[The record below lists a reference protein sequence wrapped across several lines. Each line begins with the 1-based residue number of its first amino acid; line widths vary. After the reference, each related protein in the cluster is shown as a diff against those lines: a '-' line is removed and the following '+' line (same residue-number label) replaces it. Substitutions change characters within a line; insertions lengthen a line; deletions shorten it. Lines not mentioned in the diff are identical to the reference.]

1 MPESQTPMRL
11 ARRGFLMTTLISGF
25 SLAAVRGQAAAIHTD
40 DTGLVAGPTTIRVSD
55 GKLPAYFARPAGPGP
70 FPVILVTE
78 EIFGVHEYIKDVCR
92 RFAKLGYLAVAP
104 EYYARLGDLAAM
116 TDPHQIITQVISR
129 APDAQMMDDMDH
141 AVAWAAAHHG
151 DTNRLGIVGFCRGG
165 RQVWLYAAHSTR
177 LKAAVAFYGPL
188 AGHPSPIQPHTAL
201 DLAGQIHCPLLA
213 FYGGKDTGI
222 PPADRAQAA
231 ATAKAA
237 GETVNMVVYPDAE
250 HGFHAD
256 YRPSYNA
263 TAAKDAW
270 AKALAWFQHYG
281 V

>member
-1 MPESQTPMRL
+1 MSL
-11 ARRGFLMTTLISGF
+11 HRRGFLMTTLISGF
-25 SLAAVRGQAAAIHTD
+25 TLAATRGQAAAIHTD
-40 DTGLVAGPTTIRVSD
+40 DTGLIAGATTIKVTD

-104 EYYARLGDLAAM
+104 EYYARLGDLAAI
-116 TDPHQIITQVISR
+116 TDPHQIISQIISR
-129 APDAQMMDDMDH
+129 APDALMMNDMDH

-165 RQVWLYAAHSTR
+165 RQVWHYAAHSTR

-188 AGHPSPIQPHTAL
+188 AGRPSPIQPQTAL
-201 DLAGQIHCPLLA
+201 DLAAHIHCPLLA
-213 FYGGKDTGI
+213 FYGGKDASI
-222 PPADRAQAA
+222 PAADRAQAA
-231 ATAKAA
+231 AAAKAA
-237 GETVNMVVYPDAE
+237 GETVTMIVYPDAE

-256 YRPSYNA
+256 YRPSYNEA
-263 TAAKDAW
+263 AAKDAW
-270 AKALAWFQHYG
+270 GKALAWFQHYG